1 MVPLIWGSLDPLAAG
16 ASTTIGGNGGSNTI
30 PTGQTI
36 MSQADNNNRF
46 TESNETNNTLSQS
59 IIVP

>member
-1 MVPLIWGSLDPLAAG
+1 MGPLAAS
-16 ASTTIGGNGGSNTI
+16 ASTTTGSNGGSNTI

-46 TESNETNNTLSQS
+46 TESNETNNTLSRV
-59 IIVP
+59 ITVP